1 MLASGNIT
9 HPCNSRYLGKI
20 FLYIDHNDME
30 YLYNIWKNKT
40 NSVRIRF
47 LSRLYFCSTL
57 DRIWTHSFDKLHHLS
72 LSLMP
77 APYMLNIALWVY
89 YAYLYVVL
97 NEDMNEN
104 FNITVKA
111 ANATLGTPITNW
123 WKCHNIYILT
133 CTTFLLDQQY
143 SIGLLE
149 NFVLRQLWPY
159 FYLCITSH
167 SVY

>member
-1 MLASGNIT
+1 
-9 HPCNSRYLGKI
+9 
-20 FLYIDHNDME
+20 
-30 YLYNIWKNKT
+30 
-40 NSVRIRF
+40 
-47 LSRLYFCSTL
+47 
-57 DRIWTHSFDKLHHLS
+57 
-72 LSLMP
+72 MP

-111 ANATLGTPITNW
+111 VEKQLMQHLAHLLQIGGNVIIY
-123 WKCHNIYILT
+123 IYILT

-149 NFVLRQLWPY
+149 NFVLRQL
-159 FYLCITSH
+159 
-167 SVY
+167 

>member
-1 MLASGNIT
+1 
-9 HPCNSRYLGKI
+9 
-20 FLYIDHNDME
+20 
-30 YLYNIWKNKT
+30 
-40 NSVRIRF
+40 
-47 LSRLYFCSTL
+47 
-57 DRIWTHSFDKLHHLS
+57 
-72 LSLMP
+72 MP

-123 WKCHNIYILT
+123 WKCHNIYILR

-149 NFVLRQLWPY
+149 NFVLRQL
-159 FYLCITSH
+159 
-167 SVY
+167 